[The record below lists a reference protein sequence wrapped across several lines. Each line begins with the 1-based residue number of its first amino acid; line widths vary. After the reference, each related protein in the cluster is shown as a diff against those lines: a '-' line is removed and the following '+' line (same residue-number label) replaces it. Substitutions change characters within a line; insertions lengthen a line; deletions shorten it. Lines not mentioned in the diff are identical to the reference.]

1 MPKESHAMS
10 EHILPRR
17 IEMWECFN
25 ENVDLAG
32 FRCPGKLADLNE
44 GDRRAAEFFIGA
56 LKGCRRV
63 LDIGCGAGLP
73 ALYLAEHVGSVT
85 GLDAAPNT
93 IAAAR
98 ADAGRLGLANVSFE
112 LGGLGPLPFGDREF
126 DGCSICGAL
135 ESMDWPDVD
144 RTIAEVRRVLEPGG
158 RLAVL
163 EQDWSDVLKTRPRW
177 ETYIRSEEGRLWLH
191 MTERRCDP
199 HVEKEARYFIAP
211 ESDSGRRLADELGG
225 ATRCNTSI
233 AIEELKPG
241 DVLDAWYYE
250 TAQFDTNTLPDL
262 LARHGFGDLT
272 TRCERVWTEETVLV
286 TARKP

>member
-1 MPKESHAMS
+1 MPER
-10 EHILPRR
+10 IRPRR
-17 IEMWECFN
+17 IEMWERFN
-25 ENVDLAG
+25 ENPAMAG
-32 FRCPGKLADLNE
+32 PPCLGTLADLSA

-73 ALYLAEHVGSVT
+73 ALYLADHVGSVV
-85 GLDAAPNT
+85 GLDAAPNM

-98 ADAGRLGLANVSFE
+98 ANAGRLRLENTSFQV
-112 LGGLGPLPFGDREF
+112 GGVEALPFGDHEF
-126 DGCSICGAL
+126 DGASICGAL
-135 ESMDWPDVD
+135 ESMDWPDVHC
-144 RTIAEVRRVLEPGG
+144 TIAEVRRVLEPGG

-163 EQDWSDVLKTRPRW
+163 EQDWSDVLKTRPRS
-177 ETYIRSEEGRLWLH
+177 ETYVRSEEGRLWLH

-199 HVEKEARYFIAP
+199 HTEKDARYFIAP

-225 ATRCNTSI
+225 ATRCNTSM
-233 AIEELKPG
+233 AIGELEPG
-241 DVLDAWYYE
+241 DILDAWCYE
-250 TAQFDTNTLPDL
+250 TAQFDAETLPALVESNGFRDL
-262 LARHGFGDLT
+262 K

>member
-1 MPKESHAMS
+1 MPER
-10 EHILPRR
+10 IRPRR
-17 IEMWECFN
+17 IEMWEFFN
-25 ENVDLAG
+25 ENPDAAG
-32 FRCPGKLADLNE
+32 FRCPGRLADLSP
-44 GDRRAAEFFIGA
+44 GDRNAAEFFIAA

-73 ALYLAEHVGSVT
+73 ALYLADHVGSVVA
-85 GLDAAPNT
+85 LDAAPNM

-98 ADAGRLGLANVSFE
+98 ANAGRLRLENTSFQV
-112 LGGLGPLPFGDREF
+112 GGVETLPFGEYEF
-126 DGCSICGAL
+126 DGASICGAL
-135 ESMDWPDVD
+135 ESMDWPAVH

-158 RLAVL
+158 RLAGL

-191 MTERRCDP
+191 RTERCCDP
-199 HVEKEARYFIAP
+199 HTEKEARYFIAP

-233 AIEELKPG
+233 AIGELEPR

-250 TAQFDTNTLPDL
+250 TAQFDAETLAEL
-262 LARHGFGDLT
+262 LESNDFRDLT
-272 TRCERVWTEETVLV
+272 IGCERVWTEEVLLV
-286 TARKP
+286 TAIRA